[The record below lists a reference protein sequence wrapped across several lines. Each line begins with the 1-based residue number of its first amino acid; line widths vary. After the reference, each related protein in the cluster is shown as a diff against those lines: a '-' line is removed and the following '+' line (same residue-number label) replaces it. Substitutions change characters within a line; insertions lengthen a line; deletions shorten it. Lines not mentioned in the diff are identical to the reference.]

1 MDEEQGNVIDGTAR
15 ARQWRGSRRQ
25 SRASSGRDELRSD
38 APKSIAASLLV
49 PADLVAPGAARG
61 RTEQGLGDEAD
72 IPSVDRD
79 IAAATADPPLNG
91 QNLFLS
97 ADAMAPTEPASRH
110 GHGGIAPIGL
120 AHDQARRLRRSIADR
135 RSPRAFGGT
144 RAVRACVILSLI
156 GAVVVVALAE
166 DSHGT
171 RSLAGLGGAAQPPVL
186 GLGRSA
192 LLSVAADPIAG
203 QRAAGA
209 ARTTSVHRRPRRL
222 GPKKHAAAH
231 AAPAQ
236 RTVHTSAPASS
247 YTPPPSAAA
256 EPARSSDSGS
266 SSSQRA
272 GPTGPISLIGAG
284 TTPSG

>member
-49 PADLVAPGAARG
+49 PADLVAPGVAGG
-61 RTEQGLGDEAD
+61 RTEQGLGGEAD
-72 IPSVDRD
+72 IRSVDGD

-97 ADAMAPTEPASRH
+97 ADAMAPPASRH
-110 GHGGIAPIGL
+110 GHGGIAAIGR

-144 RAVRACVILSLI
+144 RAVLACVTLSLI

-171 RSLAGLGGAAQPPVL
+171 RSLAGLGGASQPPVL

-192 LLSVAADPIAG
+192 LLSVAADPFAG

-209 ARTTSVHRRPRRL
+209 THPASVHRRPRRL
-222 GPKKHAAAH
+222 VPKKHAAAH
-231 AAPAQ
+231 GAPAQ
-236 RTVHTSAPASS
+236 YAVHTSAPASS

-272 GPTGPISLIGAG
+272 GPSGPISLIGAG